1 MANNS
6 SSSGV
11 HGPLFSP
18 TLLQHGV
25 LFPLLF
31 LVVVSVAVATDFVG
45 AVAGFL
51 MFSFYLNFRF
61 AYCFAFSFK
70 TFSLGLA
77 WLGLGL

>member
-1 MANNS
+1 M
-6 SSSGV
+6 
-11 HGPLFSP
+11 
-18 TLLQHGV
+18 
-25 LFPLLF
+25 F

-77 WLGLGL
+77 WLGAVSFRTYLLLFGRDDGIGCSLC